1 MNFRCSV
8 ASVSNIVRRSKSI
21 PRPYVDFRGRKR
33 AFGTLL
39 ALVLLVSPCFANAQ
53 STGASASAKSVS
65 SSRRAQLVEANIVA
79 VQAYQMILSRT
90 AGDNP
95 SACYPATPDTAALQE
110 LVKHQASLLAEPS
123 AQVARWADSQ
133 QSSFDPSKDLEP
145 LLHAGI
151 PLSSELPVNVFT
163 QYLQSIL
170 PDQPQQNV
178 QSVANLYQVSLGIDR
193 DGTVLQDLYRFYIA
207 LDLPVYLG
215 QFGLPDSDT
224 DLLLTA
230 QQVYGKS
237 CPSPVDL
244 SVAAW
249 QLTGRKIWNWG
260 EKNLH
265 VRDANTIAADLLNDP
280 QVVPLVPAMKAMKPQ
295 KIAIIGDSYTMS
307 IHWATPAPFS
317 WIVTAMFARE
327 NPQVQ
332 FRQWSH
338 GGLKFSRAYRDDY
351 NQVLAWK
358 PKMVLLAAEDHS
370 PEDTASMKSMIE
382 GFRAAGIRV
391 LMFDDVEEPDADLDP
406 AHVRRV
412 MLLARQ
418 YGAEII
424 PSRAVLDASPLRGTF
439 PAMDGIHKTAPYH
452 RLMAVLWLQAILD
465 SQSQS
470 HCIGLPAELCHSK

>member
-1 MNFRCSV
+1 MNLRHSV
-8 ASVSNIVRRSKSI
+8 ASVANII
-21 PRPYVDFRGRKR
+21 PRSIGIPNPLRDLRGRKCVV
-33 AFGTLL
+33 GSLL

-53 STGASASAKSVS
+53 SSGASDSAKPGS
-65 SSRRAQLVEANIVA
+65 SSRRTQLVEANIIA
-79 VQAYQMILSRT
+79 VQAYQMVLSRT
-90 AGDNP
+90 AGDGP
-95 SACYPATPDTAALQE
+95 SACYPAAPDTAALQE
-110 LVKHQASLLAEPS
+110 LVKHQASLLAGPS
-123 AQVARWADSQ
+123 AQVVKWADSE

-151 PLSSELPVNVFT
+151 PLSPELPVNVFS
-163 QYLQSIL
+163 QYLQSVL

-178 QSVANLYQVSLGIDR
+178 QSVANLYQMTLGLDR

-207 LDLPVYLG
+207 LNLPVYLG
-215 QFGLPDSDT
+215 QFGLPGSDT

-244 SVAAW
+244 SIPAW
-249 QLTGRKIWNWG
+249 QIAGRKIWNWG

-265 VRDANTIAADLLNDP
+265 VRDANTIAAELLNDP
-280 QVVPLVPAMKAMKPQ
+280 QVVSLVPAMKAMKPQ

-327 NPQVQ
+327 NPQIQ

-338 GGLKFSRAYRDDY
+338 GGLKFSRAYRGDY

-358 PKMVLLAAEDHS
+358 PRMVLLAAEDHS
-370 PEDTASMKSMIE
+370 PEDTTAMKSMIQ

-424 PSRAVLDASPLRGTF
+424 PARAALDTSPLRGSF

-452 RLMAVLWLQAILD
+452 RLMAVLWLKAILD

-470 HCIGLPAELCHSK
+470 HCIGLSEELCHSK